1 MTTNYLAGIFGPSVL
16 KPLQEHMAVC
26 VECVMQLTPLVNA
39 LNANDLATAES
50 SHQQIISLEQQADD
64 QKTNLRQQL
73 SLRLLLPIPR
83 GDLLDIVRL
92 QDKIANRA
100 RDLAGL
106 MIGRKMVFPELLQAD
121 YLRFLDSCQNSCI
134 QAQTCIKELD
144 ELLETGFGGK
154 MVDLM
159 NSFLQRLDDVETL
172 TDDLKRDLEIK
183 LMALEEQVPPVQVM
197 FMYRAITLTA
207 NLADQANRLGN
218 SLQSQ
223 ITR

>member
-16 KPLQEHMAVC
+16 KPLQQHMTVC
-26 VECVMQLTPLVNA
+26 IECVTQLTPLVEA
-39 LNANDLATAES
+39 LNQQEFASAES
-50 SHQQIISLEQQADD
+50 IQQQIISREQEADQ
-64 QKTNLRQQL
+64 QKSLLRQQL
-73 SLRLLLPIPR
+73 GKSLLLPIPR
-83 GDLLDIVRL
+83 GDLLEILRL

-106 MIGRKMVFPELLQAD
+106 MIGRKMVFPGELQAD
-121 YLRFLDSCQNSCI
+121 YLSFLSSCQESCL
-134 QAQTCIKELD
+134 QAEICIKELD

-159 NSFLQRLDDVETL
+159 NNFLQRLDDVESL
-172 TDDLKRDLEIK
+172 TDDLKRELEIK
-183 LMALEEQVPPVQVM
+183 LMALEDQVHPVQVM

-218 SLQSQ
+218 RLQSQ